1 MPRRCNDCKY
11 TINTHAD
18 RCPKCGGYMAIVC
31 QTGGNAGPED
41 DPRRKPTAVDRGS
54 GISTRTWVIA
64 AIVIVL
70 AFVGGVAY
78 FNRSEPAGGV
88 GEQPHPAPDQPAA
101 RISLGMPIRDAVLAL
116 EPEPNPKGR
125 VSLHDLLGPNAPK
138 SGHFAYSEGGRTT
151 TVAFR
156 DGKVTAV
163 NEVNYPAGI
172 GERIPTLITISAED
186 ENAPGAGAETPRP

>member
-1 MPRRCNDCKY
+1 
-11 TINTHAD
+11 
-18 RCPKCGGYMAIVC
+18 
-31 QTGGNAGPED
+31 
-41 DPRRKPTAVDRGS
+41 VDRGS

-78 FNRSEPAGGV
+78 FDRSGPPGG
-88 GEQPHPAPDQPAA
+88 GEQPDAAPDQPAA
-101 RISLGMPIRDAVLAL
+101 RIALGMPIRDAVLTL

>member
-1 MPRRCNDCKY
+1 
-11 TINTHAD
+11 
-18 RCPKCGGYMAIVC
+18 MAIVC
-31 QTGGNAGPED
+31 QTGGNARPED
-41 DPRRKPTAVDRGS
+41 DPRRRPTAVDRTS
-54 GISTRTWVIA
+54 GRSTRTWVIA

-101 RISLGMPIRDAVLAL
+101 RIALGMPIRDAVLAL

-138 SGHFAYSEGGRTT
+138 SGHFTHSNGRRTT
-151 TVAFR
+151 TVRFR
-156 DGKVTAV
+156 DGKVTSV
-163 NEVNYPAGI
+163 DETTINYPPGMAGY
-172 GERIPTLITISAED
+172 IPESAHITIAADED
-186 ENAPGAGAETPRP
+186 APKTGAETPRP